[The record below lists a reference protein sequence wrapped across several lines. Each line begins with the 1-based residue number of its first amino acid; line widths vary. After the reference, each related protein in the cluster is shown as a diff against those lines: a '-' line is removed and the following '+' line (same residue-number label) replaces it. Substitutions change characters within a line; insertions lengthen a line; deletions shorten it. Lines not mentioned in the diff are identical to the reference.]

1 MKTKIKQ
8 LMSRH
13 VVVASS
19 EHKYSQVSEFFAR
32 FAVHHIPVTEGDKV
46 IGIISAKDI
55 IKSFYNYMKQH
66 GFCVNQEELDNELSL
81 TGIMTPNPMT
91 IHPEDDLDKAAR
103 IFSENRFHC
112 LPVVDDGKVVGIIT
126 TKDIAK
132 EVLMRK

>member
-1 MKTKIKQ
+1 MQSKIKH

-13 VVVASS
+13 VVVAST

-32 FAVHHIPVTEGDKV
+32 FSVHHIPVVEDDEV

-55 IKSFYNYMKQH
+55 IKSFYNYMVKN
-66 GFCVNQEELDNELSL
+66 GFCVNQDELDSELSL
-81 TGIMTPNPMT
+81 TAIMTPNPMT

-103 IFSENRFHC
+103 IFTDHRFHC
-112 LPVVDDGKVVGIIT
+112 LPVVEDGRVVGIIT